1 MSSTVNFLRTRP
13 TAWIR
18 VTGEDSA
25 QFLQSQF
32 SNDLLVNPDVKACVY
47 GLWLDRKGRIAADSF
62 VFRIKPNEFI
72 LGSYDSPAAAI
83 ISKLEAFIIAD
94 DVELEDETDSM
105 MLLSLWGDGSAQ
117 AMTNWGF
124 RIPAAGAYVEQGGM
138 FVTQGRRSDSGSLD
152 IYFPEDG
159 EDWILQRLSE
169 KNSVKLVKAD
179 EADAEL
185 ERIRCAIP
193 SISKEA
199 AGGVIPQ
206 ELALEGTAVSFN
218 KGCYLGQEVMAR
230 VRQTGRF
237 TRQLHKLRLDSQPPA
252 TPATL
257 TLDDAE
263 VGQLTSAARDPDE
276 GWIGLALLKKNR
288 LEGVQGPFLLE
299 NNANATLE

>member
-1 MSSTVNFLRTRP
+1 
-13 TAWIR
+13 
-18 VTGEDSA
+18 
-25 QFLQSQF
+25 
-32 SNDLLVNPDVKACVY
+32 
-47 GLWLDRKGRIAADSF
+47 
-62 VFRIKPNEFI
+62 
-72 LGSYDSPAAAI
+72 
-83 ISKLEAFIIAD
+83 

-218 KGCYLGQEVMAR
+218 KGCYLGQE
-230 VRQTGRF
+230 
-237 TRQLHKLRLDSQPPA
+237 
-252 TPATL
+252 
-257 TLDDAE
+257 
-263 VGQLTSAARDPDE
+263 
-276 GWIGLALLKKNR
+276 IG
-288 LEGVQGPFLLE
+288 
-299 NNANATLE
+299 